1 MYSVRMVFMDIPYE
15 VVKYVAL
22 LAVLGAAITVVFF
35 LFPDILNN
43 LGSVSGLWGRAL
55 ARS

>member
-1 MYSVRMVFMDIPYE
+1 MVFMDIPYE